1 MFGSLAIMLS
11 YFSRTRADRKELGIR
26 MVFIESVLDFG
37 ASFFFAL
44 GPVFIPDEGW
54 DENEDPS
61 GACVFQGFMVQ
72 FEVCAVCW
80 NAVMAVNFYF
90 LVVRRTNA
98 RRLRRLLKYELAV
111 LVVICAIVA
120 FVALGLEIYGDAGL
134 WCWIANKYPYHQLGF
149 FFTPLW

>member
-44 GPVFIPDEGW
+44 GPVFIPDEGF
-54 DENEDPS
+54 DYNEDPS
-61 GACVFQGFMVQ
+61 GACVFQGFWIQ

-90 LVVRRTNA
+90 LVVRRTTSRNGNS
-98 RRLRRLLKYELAV
+98 
-111 LVVICAIVA
+111 IV
-120 FVALGLEIYGDAGL
+120 
-134 WCWIANKYPYHQLGF
+134 Q
-149 FFTPLW
+149 